1 MRPIPLSADPS
12 FDDPDWPRGHDRIIL
27 PEVDSTNAEAARRA
41 ATLHAPTWIMAIRQT
56 SGRGRRGRV
65 WHDPGG
71 NFAAT
76 LVMHPPEPAG
86 DVALRSFVAALALH
100 DALTALTGR
109 PEALSLKWPNDVLLN
124 GAKLAGILLE
134 SVGEG
139 RGVRYLAIGIG
150 VNLRNAPPAEPGAL
164 RPASLSQ
171 DLGLTIAPQELLTHL
186 AAAYAGREA
195 QLQAGGFA
203 PIRASW
209 LVRAAYLGAP
219 LTARAGGTETRGIFE
234 TIDATGALV
243 LNTPDGPRRIAAA
256 DVFFS

>member
-124 GAKLAGILLE
+124 GGKLSGILLE
-134 SVGEG
+134 TGPNG
-139 RGVRYLAIGIG
+139 FLALGIG
-150 VNLRNAPPAEPGAL
+150 VNLVSAPPGGDDAAFAPVSLLGETGLRVLPEQLLDAL
-164 RPASLSQ
+164 APAFAGWEARLTSQ
-171 DLGLTIAPQELLTHL
+171 
-186 AAAYAGREA
+186 
-195 QLQAGGFA
+195 GFA
-203 PIRASW
+203 P
-209 LVRAAYLGAP
+209 VRAAFL
-219 LTARAGGTETRGIFE
+219 ARAVRVGQPVAARTVTETREGIFE
-234 TIDATGALV
+234 TIDETGALV
-243 LNTPDGPRRIAAA
+243 LATAAGRVAIPAA
-256 DVFFS
+256 DIYFP